1 VGAILAHR
9 YAFAEIT
16 ERMELARHGAHTFW
30 AC

>member
-1 VGAILAHR
+1 MAASWAVN
-9 YAFAEIT
+9 AFAEIT